1 MQSSE
6 LRGLIQGGD
15 GFVSVIGLSYFSL
28 HSPGG
33 DELLS
38 VIGLIFTFS
47 LACHRRRCVVL
58 LTVIGLT
65 FPFPLACLGPDPDPV
80 IGSC

>member
-47 LACHRRRCVVL
+47 PCMPQEEMCCVAHSDWTNFSL
-58 LTVIGLT
+58 S
-65 FPFPLACLGPDPDPV
+65 PCMPRP
-80 IGSC
+80 